1 MLLIWVIAYNS
12 SYVQFSQELFTS
24 YRVAT
29 NLENVENSGNLKNCE
44 NLRENSGKFELL
56 WKKPGKLRES
66 EKYVTWSPTKMHSSS
81 FSLLSCSGE
90 KFKISWRTQ
99 GKLREFSFSK
109 MWSSCHNFNLKLII
123 KAVQIV
129 DSSKIT
135 HMIRCAWNASS
146 MYPPFKIVPQL
157 HSDTVL

>member
-1 MLLIWVIAYNS
+1 MQTFCRSCIQGKDFFVIFFG
-12 SYVQFSQELFTS
+12 QGKDFFKELFVNIS
-24 YRVAT
+24 SPVPSINNAQ
-29 NLENVENSGNLKNCE
+29 SLKIP
-44 NLRENSGKFELL
+44 
-56 WKKPGKLRES
+56 WK
-66 EKYVTWSPTKMHSSS
+66 TH
-81 FSLLSCSGE
+81 
-90 KFKISWRTQ
+90 

-146 MYPPFKIVPQL
+146 MYRAFRIVPQL
-157 HSDTVL
+157 QSDTPYCVKRVNFDKEF